1 MKFEVVAPC
10 KNEEQNIKKFYDT
23 VKKELDNFDFNI
35 KFVDDGSTDNTW
47 NKIKEINNLDKRVS
61 GIKLLKNYGK
71 ENAITAGLDHKIND
85 YDFKIIIDV
94 DLQHPIEVIPQ
105 MIKRWVK
112 GEKVVGTYREKFQE
126 GFIREIGSSIFYF
139 LMKKFSDVKLYS
151 KTTDFMLVDQI
162 IIKNYLQVTE
172 KNKTFRATINLIHN
186 TSDLIKI
193 KINNR
198 EKDISKYNFSTLLRF
213 AVNTFT
219 SFSIFPLKI
228 LGYVGLFLSTLSILI
243 IPILFFINYV
253 GLVPI
258 SLQTIIIILLVL
270 LNGLIL
276 ISNGILAIYITKIYE
291 NVISRPDYVVEKK
304 T

>member
-126 GFIREIGSSIFYF
+126 GFIREIGSSIFYYF
-139 LMKKFSDVKLYS
+139 MKKFSDVDMLS
-151 KTTDFMLVDQI
+151 KTTDYMLVDQVI
-162 IIKNYLQVTE
+162 LKKYIQVTE
-172 KNKTFRATINLIHN
+172 KNKVFRATINLIYN
-186 TSDLIKI
+186 ITDPIKI
-193 KINNR
+193 IINPR
-198 EKDISKYNFSTLLRF
+198 KKEGSKYNFTTLLKF

-228 LGYVGLFLSTLSILI
+228 IGYVGLFLSTASII
-243 IPILFFINYV
+243 AIPILFALNLFQV
-253 GLVPI
+253 TPI

-276 ISNGILAIYITKIYE
+276 ISNGILAIYITKIFD
-291 NVISRPDYVVEKK
+291 NVNTRPDYIIEKK
-304 T
+304 I